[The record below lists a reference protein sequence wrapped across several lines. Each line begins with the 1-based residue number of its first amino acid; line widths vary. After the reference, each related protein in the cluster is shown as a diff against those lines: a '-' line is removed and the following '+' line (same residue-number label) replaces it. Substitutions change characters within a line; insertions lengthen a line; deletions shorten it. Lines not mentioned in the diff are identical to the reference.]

1 MRIVAYDMFNKTY
14 NWLAVAI
21 SMTCK
26 FHLTDPIDRNRWEL
40 NFDRSWRVFL
50 CHDRSKFSEID
61 ECKSNQSNTRN
72 NLMERVRLILSN
84 ELTNLSKELTNSNSG
99 VNYSLRLTNSI
110 CIHPKFSSHR
120 FRSIGSVWRN
130 LRAMAT
136 LTSQTQQTFIF

>member
-14 NWLAVAI
+14 NGLAVAI

-26 FHLTDPIDRNRWEL
+26 FRLTDPIDRNRWEL
-40 NFDRSWRVFL
+40 NFDRSWRFFL

-99 VNYSLRLTNSI
+99 VNYSLCLTNSI
-110 CIHPKFSSHR
+110 CIHSKFSSHR